1 MKNLISAFDHY
12 QRPIDDYPPDT
23 RNCPSF
29 NSRNPRND
37 SSVEENLSGGFW
49 PNSLLQL
56 TASHL
61 TKAQTQ

>member
-1 MKNLISAFDHY
+1 MKNLISAFEHC

-49 PNSLLQL
+49 PESLLQL

-61 TKAQTQ
+61 TKAQTL